1 MRRPCPTMRHF
12 GLCSKCCTTILGNR
26 CSECSIS
33 ASATGCAPCI
43 WNEIVMTTLPAD
55 ELRSLAAGARKAA
68 EHYREHPN
76 EIART
81 AVIDLYIL
89 IARLAEQLTRPQQ

>member
-1 MRRPCPTMRHF
+1 
-12 GLCSKCCTTILGNR
+12 
-26 CSECSIS
+26 
-33 ASATGCAPCI
+33 
-43 WNEIVMTTLPAD
+43 MTTLPVD

-81 AVIDLYIL
+81 TVIDLYIL
-89 IARLAEQLTRPQQ
+89 IARLAERLTRPQP